1 MKKPDMPGLPVHMG
15 TKFTWRG
22 NHGVTMASDLGSAV
36 HAVVWS
42 DACDLGLMVRS
53 HKTDRLVLFTLVDRT
68 YDSEGD
74 LMACI
79 YASYEGNFTLAVYND

>member
-1 MKKPDMPGLPVHMG
+1 
-15 TKFTWRG
+15 
-22 NHGVTMASDLGSAV
+22 
-36 HAVVWS
+36 VVWS
-42 DACDLGLMVRS
+42 DACDLGFMVRS

-79 YASYEGNFTLAVYND
+79 YAGYDCNFTVAVYND